1 MYYTVSLR
9 LIVLPASTLRKI
21 VITTAS
27 LVYDCF
33 WPLLLIVEDWECF
46 DFRPDSIFVQK
57 SIKLSTTS
65 LISLQ
70 ANIVVNRSLR
80 LLMSDRLT

>member
-1 MYYTVSLR
+1 MYCTVSLR

-21 VITTAS
+21 GINEAS

-33 WPLLLIVEDWECF
+33 WPLLLIVADCECF
-46 DFRPDSIFVQK
+46 GFRPDSIYVQK
-57 SIKLSTTS
+57 GIKRSTTS
-65 LISLQ
+65 LVSLQ
-70 ANIVVNRSLR
+70 ANIVVNGSLR